1 MHILYIDESGDTGQ
15 LPTQPGAN
23 DQPVFVIGALIV
35 DAAKIGDLT
44 RDFIDLKTRFY
55 PGLVGECNKHLDRIL
70 PEIKGADLRRNAL
83 RGRHNVRRHAV
94 GFLSKLLLILQAHDV
109 RLLSRVWVKP
119 LGQRFDG
126 RAVYTSSIQWL
137 YSSFENFLH
146 EQDSFGFCIADSRD
160 PLNNAIVAHSVFT
173 QKFQSSSAAYGRTLE
188 LPTFAHSENHAGIQL
203 CDILCSAL
211 LYPIAAEAYCSG
223 HVGNIHVQA
232 GAATLRQR
240 FGEELQNLQ
249 FRYREPLGKW
259 NGGIVVSD
267 PIGLRNAA
275 GMFS

>member
-15 LPTQPGAN
+15 LPAQPGAN

-146 EQDSFGFCIADSRD
+146 DQDSLGVFAQTDKSDYSRTS
-160 PLNNAIVAHSVFT
+160 PPESWGT
-173 QKFQSSSAAYGRTLE
+173 
-188 LPTFAHSENHAGIQL
+188 GIRAN
-203 CDILCSAL
+203 S
-211 LYPIAAEAYCSG
+211 PMS
-223 HVGNIHVQA
+223 
-232 GAATLRQR
+232 
-240 FGEELQNLQ
+240 
-249 FRYREPLGKW
+249 
-259 NGGIVVSD
+259 
-267 PIGLRNAA
+267 
-275 GMFS
+275 